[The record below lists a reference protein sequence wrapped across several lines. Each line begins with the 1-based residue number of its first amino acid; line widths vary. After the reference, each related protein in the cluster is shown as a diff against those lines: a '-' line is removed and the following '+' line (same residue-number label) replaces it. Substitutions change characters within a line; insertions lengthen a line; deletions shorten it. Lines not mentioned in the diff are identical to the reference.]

1 MVQLSR
7 LADRLVPDALRVSNW
22 LEFDSESRRRTVGIV
37 LALVLETLLI
47 LALLT
52 LGSGVLQEKPVPV
65 AMVSFDARPDAE
77 ESPDPAD
84 TDEPEFAEAKPAA
97 LQPPVLA
104 EAPVP
109 PVEPPPVEVRPAPR
123 LPAFIP
129 LSRDQMA
136 RADITGKK
144 AGPPAPA
151 NKGPMGPPDR
161 GFPGDSERV
170 SGSGPNGEPLYAASW
185 YREPYPE
192 ELRGYLSTAN
202 SEGWGLIN
210 CRTVADFR
218 VEDCVLEAEYPRGSQ
233 IGRAVLAAAWQFRVR
248 PPRVGGRSQVGEW
261 VRIRIDYTVIRDR
274 N

>member
-1 MVQLSR
+1 MSQLSR
-7 LADRLVPDALRVSNW
+7 LADRVIPDALRAGNW
-22 LEFDSESRRRTVGIV
+22 SEIEPEAKRRTVGIV
-37 LALVLETLLI
+37 LALMLETLLI

-52 LGSGVLQEKPVPV
+52 LGSGALREEPVPV

-77 ESPDPAD
+77 ESPSPAE
-84 TDEPEFAEAKPAA
+84 TEEPEFAEARPAA
-97 LQPPVLA
+97 LQQPELA

-109 PVEPPPVEVRPAPR
+109 PAEPPPAEVRPAPKP
-123 LPAFIP
+123 PAFIQ

-136 RADITGKK
+136 RADISGKK

-151 NKGPMGPPDR
+151 KRGPMGPPDT

-170 SGSGPNGEPLYAASW
+170 SGSGPNGEPLYAAAW
-185 YREPYPE
+185 YREPYPD

-202 SEGWGLIN
+202 SPGWGLIN

-261 VRIRIDYTVIRDR
+261 VRIRIDYTVIRQ
-274 N
+274 